1 MELARAATSANA
13 VRKRKAGSAD
23 GESVELPSSSS
34 YDVDQRKKPR
44 RRVVVVRSAP
54 KSEAEEESVRTSND
68 DFSTSDHAESS
79 CCSSNGS
86 SVLVE
91 DRKFEFVDPE
101 ADESEQVESSTYNS
115 SRDERREM
123 TAPTSE
129 VRAEAESTAEPKEVE
144 SQRRSPP
151 VVNVSELEE
160 FFAATEKESQ
170 QKFIEKYNYDVV
182 KDEPLEGRYEWIR
195 LKP

>member
-54 KSEAEEESVRTSND
+54 KSEAEAESVRTSND

-86 SVLVE
+86 SVL
-91 DRKFEFVDPE
+91 

-170 QKFIEKYNYDVV
+170 QKFIEMYNYDVV
-182 KDEPLEGRYEWIR
+182 KDEPLEGRYEWIQ

>member
-54 KSEAEEESVRTSND
+54 KSEAEAESVRTSND

-170 QKFIEKYNYDVV
+170 QKFIEMYNYDVV
-182 KDEPLEGRYEWIR
+182 KDEPLEGRYEWIQ

>member
-1 MELARAATSANA
+1 MELARAATSANEA
-13 VRKRKAGSAD
+13 RKRKAGSAD
-23 GESVELPSSSS
+23 GELVELPSSS
-34 YDVDQRKKPR
+34 YDLDQHKKLR
-44 RRVVVVRSAP
+44 RRVIVVRSAP
-54 KSEAEEESVRTSND
+54 KSEAESVRTSND

-91 DRKFEFVDPE
+91 DRKIEFVDLE
-101 ADESEQVESSTYNS
+101 ADESDQVESSTYNS

-123 TAPTSE
+123 TVPTSE
-129 VRAEAESTAEPKEVE
+129 VRAEAESTAEPKEAE

-151 VVNVSELEE
+151 LVNVLELEE